1 MLYEIRPAQIERF
14 ILTINLKNNVEWK
27 EFFKPTT
34 WKIILTFVIPLYVTY
49 TVHYAMAIPPA
60 EGIWYQ
66 LTFYPIPIPI
76 VYFMIFTYSG
86 AQPLFSFG
94 EQILHFAL
102 NYLIPLTINY
112 GIVSSIIHLYKKF
125 KK

>member
-1 MLYEIRPAQIERF
+1 M
-14 ILTINLKNNVEWK
+14 ININQDSNMEYK
-27 EFFKPTT
+27 EFFKLTK
-34 WKIILTFVIPLYVTY
+34 WKIILTFIIPLYITY
-49 TVHYAMAIPPA
+49 TIHYAMAIPPA

-94 EQILHFAL
+94 ERILHFIL
-102 NYLIPLTINY
+102 NYLIPLAINY
-112 GIVSSIIHLYKKF
+112 CVVSAIIFLYKKF